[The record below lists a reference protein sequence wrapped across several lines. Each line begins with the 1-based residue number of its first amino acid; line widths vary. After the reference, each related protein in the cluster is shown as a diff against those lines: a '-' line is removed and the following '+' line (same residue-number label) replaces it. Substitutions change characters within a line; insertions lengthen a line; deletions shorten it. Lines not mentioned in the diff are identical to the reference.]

1 MTWPARVCC
10 SRPTPGVAFT
20 APASRSTG
28 AFPPAV
34 LMSATHKSMQLG
46 FIGLGSQGGP
56 IARRMVDAGYPLTLW
71 ARRAESL
78 QPYADTPARRTASI
92 AELGAACEQVG
103 ICVVDDAGRPEERRV
118 GKECVSTCRSRW
130 SQYP

>member
-1 MTWPARVCC
+1 
-10 SRPTPGVAFT
+10 
-20 APASRSTG
+20 
-28 AFPPAV
+28 
-34 LMSATHKSMQLG
+34 MSATHKSMQLG

-78 QPYADTPARRTASI
+78 RPYADTPARRTASI

-103 ICVVDDAGRPEERRV
+103 ICVVDAAGVQPVCDARNPALRAGRRIGLHATAQPPLFGGSETR
-118 GKECVSTCRSRW
+118 
-130 SQYP
+130 